1 VLDWPSQPPSIENMN
16 YQWRAGRRR
25 KKSPARIE
33 VKTTPK
39 HDKKE
44 QEKANHQRALFD
56 VREHSDPPETVG
68 TL

>member
-1 VLDWPSQPPSIENMN
+1 MN
-16 YQWRAGRRR
+16 CQWRAGRRR

-56 VREHSDPPETVG
+56 VRKHSDPPEQRELFDSFNRSSALT
-68 TL
+68 